1 MPNPPPDQIRAQI
14 RAIDAERALL
24 KLRRDRLSEEI
35 DALLMASEESAGT
48 NAEPEAGR

>member
-1 MPNPPPDQIRAQI
+1 MYEPLDAQI

-35 DALLMASEESAGT
+35 DAILMPSEEAPGT
-48 NAEPEAGR
+48 TAETEPGR

>member
-1 MPNPPPDQIRAQI
+1 MPNPTPDQIRAQI

-24 KLRRDRLSEEI
+24 KLRRDKLSEELVTI
-35 DALLMASEESAGT
+35 LMPSEESAGT